1 MNTAKTKNSTLLTP
15 HEIFEYALR
24 FDQIGSSLNEAVLLE
39 KIEGDDIG
47 KINDANNELI
57 KTLDSLDKAFKGRVK
72 TVDEEIKKL
81 LDGAKRAQ
89 KVLQK
94 ATTGGD
100 GLSSQKLMAK
110 IAAFFKR
117 EDDPKATINAVLLL
131 QSRAQE
137 LVEILKFVIPKMI
150 TTLEKQGIDKS
161 ATDPVPDALGWSK
174 DEAFSAMKSLVKE
187 ARPGMFK
194 KIGNFFKT
202 LNVNQ
207 AILNVDEKIDYT
219 NIAFDILELKVSEL
233 FDIHNGVETIR
244 TDKGGELKGIL
255 KDTQADLKP
264 AGSGEAASGEAP
276 SAEELGT
283 EVEIP
288 KEAEAEAEVAT
299 SDEKIKAA
307 AQETAKTADPPA
319 VALSKM
325 IDAWA
330 DGLSPSA
337 QKPVRAK
344 NRLGDLKDIV
354 GVALDDSAKAVEGE
368 VAAAVQAWRD
378 DHEEILIRSKRFAKK
393 NFDELQNL
401 IPRIAGIMLKK
412 KNESGHR
419 MTSKMIK
426 DSVYIFLDARFGRTG
441 VLTESPR
448 WQTLAGIL
456 K

>member
-1 MNTAKTKNSTLLTP
+1 MNTAKSKNSTLLTP

-47 KINDANNELI
+47 KIFKANQELL
-57 KTLDSLDKAFKGRVK
+57 KTLNSLDKAFKGRVK

-81 LDGAKRAQ
+81 LDGAKRAN
-89 KVLQK
+89 KVLDK
-94 ATTGGD
+94 ATSGGD
-100 GLSSQKLMAK
+100 GMSSQKLMSK

-137 LVEILKFVIPKMI
+137 LVEIIKFVIPKMI

-233 FDIHNGVETIR
+233 FDIHNGVESIR

-264 AGSGEAASGEAP
+264 AGSGEAATGEAP

-412 KNESGHR
+412 KNESGQR
-419 MTSKMIK
+419 MTPKMIK
-426 DSVYIFLDARFGRTG
+426 DSVYIFLDARFGRAG
-441 VLTESPR
+441 VLAESPR

>member
-1 MNTAKTKNSTLLTP
+1 MNAAKTKSSALLTP

-94 ATTGGD
+94 ATAGGD

-117 EDDPKATINAVLLL
+117 EDDPKSTINAVLLL

-137 LVEILKFVIPKMI
+137 LTEILKFVIPKMI

-161 ATDPVPDALGWSK
+161 STDPVPDALGWSK
-174 DEAFSAMKSLVKE
+174 DEALNAMKSLVKE

-219 NIAFDILELKVSEL
+219 NIALDILELKVSEL
-233 FDIHNGVETIR
+233 FDIRNGVESIR

-264 AGSGEAASGEAP
+264 AGSGEAATGEAP

-354 GVALDDSAKAVEGE
+354 GVALDDSAKAVEDE

-393 NFDELQNL
+393 NFDELQSL

-412 KNESGHR
+412 KNESGQR
-419 MTSKMIK
+419 MTAKMIK
-426 DSVYIFLDARFGRTG
+426 DSVYMFLDARFRRGG
-441 VLTESPR
+441 VLAESPR